1 MGRCKTHWRSERGDD
16 FWKSVTQYGLYNYG
30 EILGGPDDRSTGNE
44 DIMKEYTDYISVTD
58 SNYGKE
64 LRDSFNSGKA
74 PTSSGNWSEKAFQTI
89 SFFIGVKAMIHG
101 QTTKIG
107 AFQMK

>member
-1 MGRCKTHWRSERGDD
+1 M
-16 FWKSVTQYGLYNYG
+16 
-30 EILGGPDDRSTGNE
+30 
-44 DIMKEYTDYISVTD
+44 SVTD

-74 PTSSGNWSEKAFQTI
+74 PDSSGNWSEKAFQTI

-101 QTTKIG
+101 QITKTG